1 MPYATDICD
10 RTDSLIESRDVRD
23 RAASAVGCPLYVDLN
38 NTLIATDLLWESAL
52 GSVRDRPRGLL
63 KAPAALMRGRQHLK
77 ELLAEGCEIDPAT
90 LPYRREVL
98 DVVLMARAEGRSVIL
113 TTGAPRA
120 LAQSVADHLGLFDD
134 VIASDAT
141 TNVRGLAKREA
152 ILNDIASDGGARR
165 GGPGFAYVG
174 DATADRPVFEAADE
188 ALVVAPGGR
197 APRALSRFGEKI
209 SVTGGGLWPALQV
222 LRPHQWSKNVFVFM
236 PIGLT
241 QALPTTPMI
250 LATVLAFFAFC
261 FIASATY
268 VFNDLLDLKL
278 DRAHRTKR
286 MRPLAAGTLLVPTA
300 IALGVTMFA
309 LGIGCALLL
318 PPAFQALLALYLVSN
333 LSYSLVLKRMLLID
347 VVTLAGLHTL
357 RVLAGGAAAGL
368 TPSFWLIA
376 FTLFLFLS
384 LALVKRYTELEQ
396 LGLRAERRHTGRGYR
411 ADDLETL
418 ASAGMCSTFA
428 AVLVLALFINSHGT
442 LAELPHPWVLWP
454 ICPLV
459 LYVLMR
465 IWILAKRR
473 EMDDDPVAFALTD
486 WRSQLMLGLACATY
500 LVAPHV

>member
-1 MPYATDICD
+1 MPVATDIS
-10 RTDSLIESRDVRD
+10 RGTERLVGERDVRD
-23 RAASAVGCPLYVDLN
+23 RTASAVGCPLYVDLN
-38 NTLIATDLLWESAL
+38 GTLIATDLLWESAL
-52 GSVRDRPRGLL
+52 GSIRDRPGGLL
-63 KAPAALMRGRQHLK
+63 RAPSALLRGRQHLK
-77 ELLAEGCEIDPAT
+77 ALLAEGCEIDPAT

-113 TTGAPRA
+113 TTGAPMA
-120 LAQSVADHLGLFDD
+120 LARSVADHLGLFDD
-134 VIASDAT
+134 VIASDAE
-141 TNVRGLAKREA
+141 TNVRGPAKRDA
-152 ILNDIASDGGARR
+152 ILEDAARSGGARR
-165 GGPGFAYVG
+165 GGPGFAYLG
-174 DATADRPVFEAADE
+174 DAAVDRPVFEAADE

-197 APRALSRFGEKI
+197 APRALAGFGGQL
-209 SVTGGGLWPALQV
+209 SVSGGGFWPALQV

-236 PIGLT
+236 PIGL
-241 QALPTTPMI
+241 ALTLPSISMV
-250 LATVLAFFAFC
+250 LATVVAFFAFC

-286 MRPLAAGTLLVPTA
+286 MRPLAAGTLTVPRA
-300 IALGVTMFA
+300 MALGVVMFA

-318 PPAFQALLALYLVSN
+318 PLAFQALLALYVVSN
-333 LSYSLVLKRMLLID
+333 LAYSLVLKRMLLID

-368 TPSFWLIA
+368 APSFWLIA

-396 LGLRAERRHTGRGYR
+396 LGRRAERRHTGRGYR
-411 ADDLETL
+411 AEDLETI
-418 ASAGMCSTFA
+418 ASAGMCSTFST
-428 AVLVLALFINSHGT
+428 VLVLALFINSNRT
-442 LAELPHPWVLWP
+442 LAELEHPWVLWP

-486 WRSQLMLGLACATY
+486 WRSQLMLGLACAIY